1 MVQDFSHFS
10 LIVFE
15 VTSRIN
21 YDCNLF
27 VSASMA
33 NGWDMAGK
41 MSYSTPISE
50 STSPDLLDD
59 LEDDILDSTS
69 LPQSYW

>member
-1 MVQDFSHFS
+1 
-10 LIVFE
+10 
-15 VTSRIN
+15 
-21 YDCNLF
+21 
-27 VSASMA
+27 MA

-50 STSPDLLDD
+50 STSPDLFDD